1 MEKTKI
7 LEEKLEI
14 TQGQEG
20 LTASIAIRE
29 VLVVQF
35 FFGVSCVKQYL
46 VWLSLSF

>member
-1 MEKTKI
+1 MERMKI

-20 LTASIAIRE
+20 LTASVAVGE
-29 VLVVQF
+29 DSVVQF